1 MDVEVTRIRKIFS
14 DLLDEENGNL
24 FSALKRYGAVIAEVL
39 YSEEKY
45 NLYKNFYS
53 YWNIDLEKKW
63 KKYLAANDYGRTVR
77 YGYIDVRDLPE
88 RAEVKKVINYFL
100 QKLIENCYMEE
111 WPKELFLKK
120 YDLYMNWFKNG
131 LF

>member
-1 MDVEVTRIRKIFS
+1 M
-14 DLLDEENGNL
+14 N
-24 FSALKRYGAVIAEVL
+24 
-39 YSEEKY
+39 
-45 NLYKNFYS
+45 
-53 YWNIDLEKKW
+53 
-63 KKYLAANDYGRTVR
+63 KYLAANDYGRTVR

-120 YDLYMNWFKNG
+120 YDLYINWFKNG

>member
-53 YWNIDLEKKW
+53 YWNIDLEKK
-63 KKYLAANDYGRTVR
+63 
-77 YGYIDVRDLPE
+77 
-88 RAEVKKVINYFL
+88 
-100 QKLIENCYMEE
+100 
-111 WPKELFLKK
+111 
-120 YDLYMNWFKNG
+120 
-131 LF
+131 